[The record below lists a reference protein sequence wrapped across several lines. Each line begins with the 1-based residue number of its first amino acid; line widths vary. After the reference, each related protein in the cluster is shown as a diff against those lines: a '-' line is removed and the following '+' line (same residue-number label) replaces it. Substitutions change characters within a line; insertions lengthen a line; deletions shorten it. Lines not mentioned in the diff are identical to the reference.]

1 MINRVFY
8 SLFILAVCTLSLAQE
23 APREPKPGNPPA
35 MGKGPGMG
43 KMSFTPSPFVRPET
57 MPQATPEAINAAVA
71 KGLEYLKTKGQS
83 PDGSFSKFM
92 GIGVSA
98 FVVGALLDSGL
109 SADDPAV
116 AKGLK
121 YLEKFVQ
128 PDGGIYNPD
137 MMLITYETC
146 IAIET
151 FVKANQDGRYDQLL
165 KKANTFI
172 RSTQYNEENGYGPD
186 DLNYGGSGYGSMGR
200 ADLSNTGFF
209 LDALKS
215 MGAKSDD
222 PAIQKAMVF
231 VSRCQNLESPHNT
244 TKFADKNPDG
254 GFFYVCVGDGNMENG
269 GMRSYGSMS
278 YTGMK
283 SFIYANLDTNDVRY
297 KAALDWIK
305 KYYTVEQN
313 PMQDQAG
320 IYYYFNTFS
329 KTMKLLNQPEF
340 TDEKGVTHNW
350 KSELISEI
358 LARQQSDGCW
368 KNGDSNRWMENDP
381 NLATA
386 YALRALSIAK

>member
-1 MINRVFY
+1 MQRLRNFLIV
-8 SLFILAVCTLSLAQE
+8 ILILGCSLAQAQKPAGPQGGSGAE
-23 APREPKPGNPPA
+23 AGRPV
-35 MGKGPGMG
+35 
-43 KMSFTPSPFVRPET
+43 FTPDPFVRPEV
-57 MPQATPEAINAAVA
+57 MPEASPEAVRAAMDRGV
-71 KGLEYLKTKGQS
+71 EYLKTKGQAS
-83 PDGSFSKFM
+83 DGSFSKFM

-98 FVVGALLDSGL
+98 FVVGAFLDAGL
-109 SADDPAV
+109 SPDDPAV

-121 YLEKFVQ
+121 YLETFVQ

-151 FVKANQDGRYDQLL
+151 FVKANEDGRYDAML

-172 RSTQYNEENGYGPD
+172 RSCQYNEENGYGPD

-215 MGAKSDD
+215 LGAKSDD

-231 VSRCQNLESPHNT
+231 VSRCQNHESAHNT

-254 GFFYVCVGDGNMENG
+254 GFFYVCVGDGNMDNG

-278 YTGMK
+278 YTGLK
-283 SFIYANLDTNDVRY
+283 SFIYADMDKSDSRY
-297 KAALDWIK
+297 KAAMDWIK
-305 KYYTVEQN
+305 KYYTVQEN
-313 PMQDQAG
+313 PMQQQAG
-320 IYYYFNTFS
+320 IYYYFNTFG
-329 KTMKLLNQPEF
+329 KTMTILDSDTFVDAEGK
-340 TDEKGVTHNW
+340 THAW
-350 KSELISEI
+350 RGELASEL
-358 LARQQSDGCW
+358 LARQQKDGSW
-368 KNGDSNRWMENDP
+368 KNVDSNRWMENDP

-386 YALRALSIAK
+386 YAIRALSMTGKAQR